1 MDGQAGGQVTIVFS
15 EDLLIVHINQ
25 TWRELQASKFVKIY
39 GTKLLL
45 SLRAGSK
52 TVFVVAN
59 LFCLSVTLYKAI
71 YG

>member
-1 MDGQAGGQVTIVFS
+1 MALVFS

-39 GTKLLL
+39 GSKLLLL